1 MKTYIKNIAVAFAF
15 VASFAFAAHAD
26 DKAAKKST
34 GFGTGIYSTKGGKIN
49 VLVDKVNQDSPTIIV
64 LKNSLGDI
72 VYREVVEKGSQKFGR
87 SLNVNELEAGKYE
100 IQVTSNGETQSKS
113 LQLTEQKT
121 ERVLTI
127 N

>member
-1 MKTYIKNIAVAFAF
+1 MKTYIKNIAIAFAL
-15 VASFAFAAHAD
+15 VTSFAFTANAD
-26 DKAAKKST
+26 DKATKKST

-49 VLVDKVNQDSPTIIV
+49 VLVDKVNQDSPTILL
-64 LKNSLGDI
+64 LKNDQGEV
-72 VYREVVEKGSQKFGR
+72 VYREVIEKGSQKFGR
-87 SLNVNELEAGKYE
+87 SFNLNDLEAGKYE

>member
-15 VASFAFAAHAD
+15 VASFAFSAHAD
-26 DKAAKKST
+26 DKATKKST
-34 GFGTGIYSTKGGKIN
+34 GFGTGIYPTKGGKIN
-49 VLVDKVNQDSPTIIV
+49 VLVDKVNQETPTVLV
-64 LKNSLGDI
+64 LKNSSGDI
-72 VYREVVEKGSQKFGR
+72 VYREVIGKGNQKFGR
-87 SLNVNELEAGKYE
+87 ALNLNDLEAGKYE

>member
-1 MKTYIKNIAVAFAF
+1 MKTYIKNIAIAFA
-15 VASFAFAAHAD
+15 VVTSFAFNAHAE
-26 DKAAKKST
+26 DKSTKKST

-49 VLVDKVNQDSPTIIV
+49 VLVDKVNQDSPTILL
-64 LKNSLGDI
+64 LKNDQGEV
-72 VYREVVEKGSQKFGR
+72 VYREVIEKGSQKFGR
-87 SLNVNELEAGKYE
+87 SLNLNDLETGKYE

-121 ERVLTI
+121 ERILTI